1 MTALHSVDEL
11 WYKSRV
17 SWRLKRCFF
26 VGREVHT
33 ALSSIEASCRSKA
46 QYQALTSQV
55 TCLARRVMAGAAALR
70 GEQGQIRTMTNNEVL
85 RFWRLALCDVE
96 SRVQRLSG
104 RRRWC
109 RTQSTTQELEPYD
122 ERGVV
127 RRMECDVRALFLDRE
142 LAADFRAT
150 DVTVLRFQ
158 SLTVPIPFR
167 RGASKRR
174 RATPRSFLRKG
185 CRFDAEC
192 EACFGS
198 IKALATHVLRH
209 HRQMETVSRLLVT
222 NQCPACRA
230 VYGSSLAVI
239 NSSWVLS

>member
-1 MTALHSVDEL
+1 M
-11 WYKSRV
+11 RCGV
-17 SWRLKRCFF
+17 SC
-26 VGREVHT
+26 
-33 ALSSIEASCRSKA
+33 AKA
-46 QYQALTSQV
+46 QVGADVGAEPRAPRRSLSRTTSGGWFDAWNV
-55 TCLARRVMAGAAALR
+55 TCGPS
-70 GEQGQIRTMTNNEVL
+70 
-85 RFWRLALCDVE
+85 FWISNWRQT
-96 SRVQRLSG
+96 S
-104 RRRWC
+104 
-109 RTQSTTQELEPYD
+109 EP
-122 ERGVV
+122 
-127 RRMECDVRALFLDRE
+127 L
-142 LAADFRAT
+142 

-198 IKALATHVLRH
+198 IKALATHVLRY
-209 HRQMETVSRLLVT
+209 HRQMETVSRLVVT